1 MQWAGN
7 LWEELGNFDMPV
19 KFTVLQ
25 ICKTTAF
32 FNNHDYDYRTDAYS
46 QKLKC
51 HVQGYFCHCK
61 RDEKAAQRGHV
72 RKLNNRVRRGIN
84 KKRVSTPSPLLKA
97 WEAIINGTVSPAGK
111 AWKAQSNCSTLV
123 RLMPTFQQ
131 HAQEEVCP
139 ITAVVHNLPRRNL
152 SMAWAK
158 GLPRW
163 DHWHCQ
169 GNCEAT
175 MSTGFMVCKSNC

>member
-61 RDEKAAQRGHV
+61 RDEKAAQSGHVRNGYV

-84 KKRVSTPSPLLKA
+84 KKRVIHTKPLIKGTGGHHQWHCLTCWKSLEGTKQLFNPG
-97 WEAIINGTVSPAGK
+97 EADA
-111 AWKAQSNCSTLV
+111 
-123 RLMPTFQQ
+123 
-131 HAQEEVCP
+131 
-139 ITAVVHNLPRRNL
+139 NL
-152 SMAWAK
+152 STACSRGSVSYHSSSAQLTK
-158 GLPRW
+158 EKSQYG
-163 DHWHCQ
+163 
-169 GNCEAT
+169 
-175 MSTGFMVCKSNC
+175 MS